1 MEYECVNQ
9 DRFVEREKINVI
21 KKRVVED
28 QEKIVSIVNQY
39 DRLVPFD
46 TEQVLKELFS
56 RMIAF
61 NSCELFD
68 LRLAIGHMNPKIFSE
83 GELERLPAQ
92 RSQVQI
98 KDLEALNL
106 DIENAKKLTPLRL
119 ELEMIYRGFY
129 LLGTR
134 FHSFYSYW
142 QLGVLIPFQDLLK
155 RWYD

>member
-1 MEYECVNQ
+1 MEYECINQ

-68 LRLAIGHMNPKIFSE
+68 LRLAIGHM
-83 GELERLPAQ
+83 
-92 RSQVQI
+92 
-98 KDLEALNL
+98 
-106 DIENAKKLTPLRL
+106 
-119 ELEMIYRGFY
+119 
-129 LLGTR
+129 
-134 FHSFYSYW
+134 W
-142 QLGVLIPFQDLLK
+142 C
-155 RWYD
+155 